1 MRHGGLI
8 KEIGSINEMEL
19 ESPRIF
25 LIKELAIKTEG
36 NMKLLTRRE
45 RSYLI
50 FSKVSVYLIGL
61 SKILKMVN

>member
-1 MRHGGLI
+1 MRHGDLI

-19 ESPRIF
+19 GSPKIF

-36 NMKLLTRRE
+36 NLRLLTSRE

-50 FSKVSVYLIGL
+50 FSKVSVFTF
-61 SKILKMVN
+61 